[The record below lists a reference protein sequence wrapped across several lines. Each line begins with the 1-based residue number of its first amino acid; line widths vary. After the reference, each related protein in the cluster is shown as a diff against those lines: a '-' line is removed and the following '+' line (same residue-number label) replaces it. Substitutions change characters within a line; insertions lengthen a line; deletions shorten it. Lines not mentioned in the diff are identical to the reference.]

1 MYRMQTT
8 SGFLTNAFVVCRNR
22 ISHRCMIME
31 ITAAFAYRLSTK
43 SDQNEKTTGTMSL
56 FFAKQITGI
65 ISQYFHLLTNIA
77 TATSATA
84 LGKLGSIGICRFRVT
99 GFGFG
104 AFRVR
109 VKVYSIEDN
118 QIAYHHVILMG

>member
-56 FFAKQITGI
+56 LIITGI

-84 LGKLGSIGICRFRVT
+84 LGKLGPFGICRFRVT

>member
-1 MYRMQTT
+1 MLLLFA
-8 SGFLTNAFVVCRNR
+8 G

-31 ITAAFAYRLSTK
+31 IKGAFAYRQWTK
-43 SDQNEKTTGTMSL
+43 SDQNEKTTSTMSI

-65 ISQYFHLLTNIA
+65 ISQHIHLLTNIA
-77 TATSATA
+77 MATSATA

-118 QIAYHHVILMG
+118 